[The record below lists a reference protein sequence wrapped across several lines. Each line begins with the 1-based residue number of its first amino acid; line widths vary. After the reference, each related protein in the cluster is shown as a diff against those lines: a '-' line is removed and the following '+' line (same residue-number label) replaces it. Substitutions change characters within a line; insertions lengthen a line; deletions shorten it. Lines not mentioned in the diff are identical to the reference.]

1 MKWQK
6 ENICKSIHS
15 PALCYYEIHFFYK
28 KKAISF
34 FSDYS
39 NNTCLLLKIQ
49 SDIEEESKNY
59 TKSPTLRKP
68 DCMCRH
74 NNPFMHTHLGQ
85 SPSIH
90 IPPHWGFRNV
100 ASWGQ
105 WGVRRNLLK
114 GFILTLRMDH
124 WKKLAVFLLAIV
136 KYRCCFQRNCCSHL
150 DTSLEKANS
159 KKWVKMGE
167 SQSVIL
173 IKTLGRATLPLDF
186 PACEPINSLIVCMSL
201 ISWYLKLNAS

>member
-15 PALCYYEIHFFYK
+15 PALLLWNTLFLPK
-28 KKAISF
+28 KSYII

-68 DCMCRH
+68 GCMC
-74 NNPFMHTHLGQ
+74 MHIHLGQ
-85 SPSIH
+85 SPSIR

-124 WKKLAVFLLAIV
+124 WKKLALFLLAIV

-167 SQSVIL
+167 SQSMVL